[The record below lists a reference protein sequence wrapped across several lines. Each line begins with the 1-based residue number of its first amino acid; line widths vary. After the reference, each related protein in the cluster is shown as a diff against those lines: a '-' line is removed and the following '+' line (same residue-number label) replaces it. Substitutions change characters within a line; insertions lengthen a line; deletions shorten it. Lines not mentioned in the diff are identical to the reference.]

1 MLNNSIC
8 KWVSLLNNIYSTIK
22 YIKDICMSKKN
33 KKEFSLNKR
42 IRNTV
47 NIDNLSNLDTN
58 KDKNLMIY

>member
-1 MLNNSIC
+1 
-8 KWVSLLNNIYSTIK
+8 
-22 YIKDICMSKKN
+22 MSKKN